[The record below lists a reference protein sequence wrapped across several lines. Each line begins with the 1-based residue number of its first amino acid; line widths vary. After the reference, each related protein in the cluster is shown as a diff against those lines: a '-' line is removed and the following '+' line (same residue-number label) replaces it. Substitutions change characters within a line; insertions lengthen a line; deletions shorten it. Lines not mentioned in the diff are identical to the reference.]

1 MSLAQLNKGLPFQN
15 EAEQSVLGAI
25 LTEPLFVIPHTLGY
39 LTPDDFY
46 QPQHR
51 NIFNAMLRVHRR
63 SEPIDAVI
71 IFKELDGRLGTL
83 VDCGSYLA
91 TLVEQLPTT
100 ANVKYYVRI
109 LRAETERRRR
119 ILKATEEIE
128 SAYTGESTVSC
139 GYVRLAEVLETV
151 MEESY
156 MTSSAGRMS
165 GYETG
170 FPTLDGFLGG
180 LQKGELY
187 IVAGRPSQGK
197 STLCTQIAN
206 HVYRMGAR
214 VAYFPLEAGY
224 KAQARNIAAMD
235 TQTEVWKLRTGKG
248 LNQTPEQTDALLEY
262 LNIQRAGVFNMS
274 LAKTSKGVESVL
286 REMVSEHNGLDVVVV
301 DHLQEMQAEK
311 NDYFG
316 KRHLQLENILQDLR
330 RMAREFQV
338 PVILAAQ
345 VGRAA
350 EGREPTLSEIKDSGS
365 IEQIADVVMII
376 HGAQRG
382 SGSRIVNVAKNR
394 NGATGKV
401 GLFLNGEILRF
412 EENGFGS

>member
-1 MSLAQLNKGLPFQN
+1 MDLFKLNKGLPFQN
-15 EAEQSVLGAI
+15 EAEQSVIGAI
-25 LTEPLFVIPHTLGY
+25 LTEPLFVIPQTLGY

-46 QPQHR
+46 QPTHR
-51 NIFNAMLRVHRR
+51 AIFNAMSKIHKRG
-63 SEPIDAVI
+63 EPIDAVTLT
-71 IFKELDGRLGTL
+71 KELKGH
-83 VDCGSYLA
+83 VSHDCWGYLA
-91 TLVEQLPTT
+91 VLVEQLATT

-128 SAYTGESTVSC
+128 SAYTGESTVSR

-330 RMAREFQV
+330 RMAREFQI

-350 EGREPTLSEIKDSGS
+350 EGREPTLAEIKDSGS

-401 GLFLNGEILRF
+401 ALFLNGEILRF
-412 EENGFGS
+412 EENNQV